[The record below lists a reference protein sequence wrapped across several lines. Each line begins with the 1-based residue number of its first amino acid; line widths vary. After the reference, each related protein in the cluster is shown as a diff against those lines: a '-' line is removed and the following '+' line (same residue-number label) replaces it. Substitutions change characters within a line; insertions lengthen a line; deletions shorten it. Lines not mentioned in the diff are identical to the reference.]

1 MSSSSL
7 NSPKATIPVLR
18 GSKFSPSPEKSS
30 LQQHHHH
37 HHRTTFH
44 LSNLFQSLTKFSRN
58 IRTTNSFVRSTSTN
72 SNDPNIKLTRRS
84 FTKHDSLSSSIN
96 RPSSCFILLSPAK
109 QEQETCLFFR
119 KPIDEN
125 LSPKSNSTSSFSKLK
140 RVSSFLLPLKRRQSL
155 SLNHSLHE
163 RSFKAKE
170 SSKRRSRLLNYSI
183 FKHKNPISRNYILP
197 LGTFGY
203 RQHSNAIRLQEKYF
217 IILFDIIQID
227 LILEIRLNNILFN
240 NYESILYDTP
250 DWAFIQSIKSFYGIL
265 LDERTLT
272 LFQPKLFENNLYEK
286 IVSYDFIFMPFHHIQ
301 YEDSSFIHI
310 GYDSLAPT
318 TIRIPLTWI
327 SNNNNNNLHDF
338 QISSKFTTLRSTTEQ
353 QNTRFM
359 HDHHQLIGNAS
370 LISEALR
377 HYQRLENENNGE
389 TNLPKLTRK
398 SDKHRRP
405 YHIREC
411 RIRPIIVQ
419 QAVTHKLKST
429 SHHFDPIQ
437 LRRKQCSSTLI
448 DEEIPIISNR
458 NLHCLAASSSS
469 SSSGFRSNS
478 RSSSIQTSS
487 LAGCIANTEIP
498 MYANVVTIESSK
510 LVDNILDGNK
520 TPKLWY
526 NRNELYQ
533 DGWYPSADTRL
544 KQCQDNFKRANVIK
558 EIYKTEHDYL
568 GHLKNLVDG
577 YLKKM
582 RLRKDLFSEKQIE
595 LLLGNIE
602 EIYHFQQAFFQL
614 LKLSINEQNP
624 HESLIGKCF
633 LLYKE
638 EFKKYSD
645 YCINHPLSCL
655 ELTKLE
661 NNFIYQNFFET
672 CRLQANMIE
681 LKLDGFLL
689 SPIQRICQYPL
700 QLNELLKYTKS
711 DHRDYEN
718 IQQAVITMR
727 DVASFIN
734 ERKRRMEYVEII
746 HKWQSTVENWQGKN
760 LIETSTQGL
769 GRADAYL
776 YQNGKKEQVTL
787 FLFDHVLIICRKDR
801 RNCLIYFGRA
811 DLDNSEF
818 EDLIDGKVSRLDEE
832 NIVHLLFAW
841 RLFDSVQN
849 KSYLFSHRTPLDK
862 MQMIDALEYERAYV
876 EENLSKGLE
885 IPLYTRL
892 ATLKTQQYL
901 ADQPT
906 PLARSTTATSFPLIT
921 KPNRSISAI
930 LRTSNSQYNNQ
941 SIMSATTSTAI
952 DHPPVSQRRFAPSRK
967 SSLPRF
973 SIEII
978 STQRGK
984 RKLLLDG
991 YIYRLDRSNDRGIEQ
1006 WRCSKKNCRGRI
1018 YLYNSFLFS
1027 STIDRTDITL
1037 ASSHSHAS
1045 EPAQCEAA
1053 IAIDHVRTSAHHN
1066 QHESPKDIIHRLLRS
1081 VSPGTAANLP
1091 SITTAIQRS
1100 MQRKRQQRK
1109 SFDAFLMNIEHEKH
1123 LSSSDM
1129 QILCHSINDN
1139 FLLHLTD
1146 VSYNQML
1153 VLTCKQNHQNR
1164 LANSSMWLCTTFHE
1178 AMN

>member
-1 MSSSSL
+1 MFENAL
-7 NSPKATIPVLR
+7 KIL
-18 GSKFSPSPEKSS
+18 
-30 LQQHHHH
+30 
-37 HHRTTFH
+37 
-44 LSNLFQSLTKFSRN
+44 LFQL
-58 IRTTNSFVRSTSTN
+58 
-72 SNDPNIKLTRRS
+72 
-84 FTKHDSLSSSIN
+84 
-96 RPSSCFILLSPAK
+96 AK
-109 QEQETCLFFR
+109 ML
-119 KPIDEN
+119 
-125 LSPKSNSTSSFSKLK
+125 
-140 RVSSFLLPLKRRQSL
+140 
-155 SLNHSLHE
+155 
-163 RSFKAKE
+163 
-170 SSKRRSRLLNYSI
+170 YI
-183 FKHKNPISRNYILP
+183 FKR
-197 LGTFGY
+197 
-203 RQHSNAIRLQEKYF
+203 
-217 IILFDIIQID
+217 
-227 LILEIRLNNILFN
+227 
-240 NYESILYDTP
+240 
-250 DWAFIQSIKSFYGIL
+250 KS
-265 LDERTLT
+265 
-272 LFQPKLFENNLYEK
+272 
-286 IVSYDFIFMPFHHIQ
+286 
-301 YEDSSFIHI
+301 
-310 GYDSLAPT
+310 
-318 TIRIPLTWI
+318 
-327 SNNNNNNLHDF
+327 
-338 QISSKFTTLRSTTEQ
+338 
-353 QNTRFM
+353 
-359 HDHHQLIGNAS
+359 NAS

-377 HYQRLENENNGE
+377 HYQRLENENKQE
-389 TNLPKLTRK
+389 KFIEKLTNK
-398 SDKHRRP
+398 SDKHRRH
-405 YHIREC
+405 YQIKEC
-411 RIRPIIVQ
+411 KIRPIIVQ
-419 QAVTHKLKST
+419 QAVTHKIKPT

-448 DEEIPIISNR
+448 DEDIPIISNR
-458 NLHCLAASSSS
+458 NLNCLTASSS

-487 LAGCIANTEIP
+487 LVGCIANTEIP
-498 MYANVVTIESSK
+498 IYANVITIESSK
-510 LVDNILDGNK
+510 LVDNISDVNK
-520 TPKLWY
+520 TPKLWS
-526 NRNELYQ
+526 NRNEINQ
-533 DGWYPSADTRL
+533 DEWYPSSDIRI
-544 KQCQDNFKRANVIK
+544 KQCQDNVKRANIIK

-582 RLRKDLFSEKQIE
+582 RLRKDLFSERQIE
-595 LLLGNIE
+595 LLMGNIE
-602 EIYHFQQAFFQL
+602 EIYHFQQSFFQL

-700 QLNELLKYTKS
+700 QLNELLKYTKT

-718 IQQAVITMR
+718 IQQAVNTMR

-832 NIVHLLFAW
+832 NLVHLLFAW
-841 RLFDSVQN
+841 RLFDRIQN
-849 KSYLFSHRTPLDK
+849 KTYLFSHRTPLDK

-906 PLARSTTATSFPLIT
+906 PMSRSTTATSFPLIT

-941 SIMSATTSTAI
+941 SIISATTSTAI
-952 DHPPVSQRRFAPSRK
+952 DHPPIARRRFVPSRK

-973 SIEII
+973 V
-978 STQRGK
+978 
-984 RKLLLDG
+984 
-991 YIYRLDRSNDRGIEQ
+991 RSSSRD
-1006 WRCSKKNCRGRI
+1006 
-1018 YLYNSFLFS
+1018 S
-1027 STIDRTDITL
+1027 STDD
-1037 ASSHSHAS
+1037 S
-1045 EPAQCEAA
+1045 
-1053 IAIDHVRTSAHHN
+1053 
-1066 QHESPKDIIHRLLRS
+1066 LR
-1081 VSPGTAANLP
+1081 PT
-1091 SITTAIQRS
+1091 
-1100 MQRKRQQRK
+1100 K
-1109 SFDAFLMNIEHEKH
+1109 SRFRFW
-1123 LSSSDM
+1123 S
-1129 QILCHSINDN
+1129 
-1139 FLLHLTD
+1139 
-1146 VSYNQML
+1146 
-1153 VLTCKQNHQNR
+1153 
-1164 LANSSMWLCTTFHE
+1164 
-1178 AMN
+1178 